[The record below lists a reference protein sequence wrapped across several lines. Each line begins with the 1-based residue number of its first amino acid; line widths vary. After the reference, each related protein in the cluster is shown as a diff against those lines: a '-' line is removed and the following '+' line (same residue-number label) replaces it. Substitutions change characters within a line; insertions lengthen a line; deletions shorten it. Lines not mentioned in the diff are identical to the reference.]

1 MHERFTSLI
10 NFSKNSLPYFHIT
23 SKSYFHFTSRSTI
36 NPYYNT
42 IILRI
47 KMSIT
52 SESLKAI
59 ITKTDFRKKSRRQF
73 AKEMKVNEKT
83 VKKYQDEINKER
95 GREGL
100 KLFDFPRRTLK
111 VEVTRDVRGRFTF
124 RAHTNFRSKSVP
136 HSQFVKTSPNL
147 TRSKSVKNISLNENL
162 KTSPNLNRSKSVKYV
177 SFKDDLNEYYEMDN
191 KYKSI
196 VGKGILG

>member
-1 MHERFTSLI
+1 
-10 NFSKNSLPYFHIT
+10 
-23 SKSYFHFTSRSTI
+23 
-36 NPYYNT
+36 
-42 IILRI
+42 
-47 KMSIT
+47 MSIT
-52 SESLKAI
+52 SESLKSI
-59 ITKTDFRKKSRRQF
+59 IANTDFRKKSRRQF

-124 RAHTNFRSKSVP
+124 RTRVQFRSKSVP
-136 HSQFVKTSPNL
+136 HSEHVLRTHASPNL
-147 TRSKSVKNISLNENL
+147 NRSQSVKNISLNENL
-162 KTSPNLNRSKSVKYV
+162 KTSPNLTRSKSVKNV

-196 VGKGILG
+196 VGKGLLG

>member
-1 MHERFTSLI
+1 
-10 NFSKNSLPYFHIT
+10 
-23 SKSYFHFTSRSTI
+23 
-36 NPYYNT
+36 
-42 IILRI
+42 
-47 KMSIT
+47 
-52 SESLKAI
+52 
-59 ITKTDFRKKSRRQF
+59 
-73 AKEMKVNEKT
+73 MKVNEKT
-83 VKKYQDEINKER
+83 IKNYQDEINKER

-124 RAHTNFRSKSVP
+124 RVPFRSLSAAGRTGLARKDTSVARKVMGLARKDMSFARSVP

-147 TRSKSVKNISLNENL
+147 TRSKSVTNISLNENL

-196 VGKGILG
+196 VGKGLLG